1 MLSRVCSFRPAVP
14 TPYSLRLW
22 ARQRR
27 KVPELRSWTKLICS
41 TLSGCSGC
49 FGSPNEASIRLS
61 GCWKSEVPAERP
73 EGDISLAWIPFRWV
87 SRHILGQGDGSRDVE
102 GPWRYLRE
110 ESVTSQTLLQKQLWR
125 NSRRT
130 IRRRSYFFNLPDSY
144 EALVTALKDISE
156 NDLTLKTVNNDCW
169 QRNPGSL
176 IEGKKVN
183 AVVGS
188 KLVLF
193 MANKT
198 PAQVKRKRSSF
209 VVLFRM

>member
-1 MLSRVCSFRPAVP
+1 M
-14 TPYSLRLW
+14 
-22 ARQRR
+22 
-27 KVPELRSWTKLICS
+27 
-41 TLSGCSGC
+41 
-49 FGSPNEASIRLS
+49 
-61 GCWKSEVPAERP
+61 
-73 EGDISLAWIPFRWV
+73 
-87 SRHILGQGDGSRDVE
+87 
-102 GPWRYLRE
+102 
-110 ESVTSQTLLQKQLWR
+110 
-125 NSRRT
+125 
-130 IRRRSYFFNLPDSY
+130 
-144 EALVTALKDISE
+144 KDISE